1 MPYERIKDN
10 ELHVG
15 QPAPWSLYDQNNQLL
30 LARGTV
36 VESPRQLQQL
46 MLRGLFRKLEIRDSV
61 AAPPPETRTDDPPT
75 REEIKGLDEIKLSIG
90 DTLHLQSQTE
100 GTSVRYAVKL
110 IGFLRSKG
118 VIVSTPTQDGKVL
131 LMRDGQSF
139 VVRVFSGKSVYAFP
153 TSIFKVTNVP
163 YPHLHLTWPSQ
174 VKGLVIRRGAR
185 ARVNLIAAIRDAR
198 DKAGAANLGNL
209 STGGCS
215 LSAKTSL
222 GALSDRLGIK
232 FRVSISEVEQYIDLE
247 GIIRSINHETDA
259 SGADVIQYGIQF
271 VDVPAGDQ
279 LALTAYVY
287 HALFE
292 ESAGA

>member
-1 MPYERIKDN
+1 MPYERIKDD
-10 ELHVG
+10 ELHIG
-15 QPAPWSLYDQNNQLL
+15 QPAPWSLYDQSHQLL

-36 VESPRQLQQL
+36 VESPRQLEQL
-46 MLRGLFRKLEIRDSV
+46 MMRGLFRKLDLRDSV
-61 AAPPPETRTDDPPT
+61 TSQPEARTDDPPT
-75 REEIKGLDEIKLSIG
+75 REEIKALDEIKLSIG

-110 IGFLRSKG
+110 IGFLRGKG

-153 TSIFKVTNVP
+153 TSIFRVTNVP

-174 VKGLVIRRGAR
+174 VKGLVVRRGAR
-185 ARVNLIAAIRDAR
+185 AKVSLIAAIRDAR
-198 DKAGAANLGNL
+198 DKAGAASLGNL

-215 LSAKTSL
+215 LTAKASL
-222 GALSDRLGIK
+222 GAIADRLGIK
-232 FRVSISEVEQYIDLE
+232 FKVTINEVEQYIDLE
-247 GIIRSINHETDA
+247 GIIRSISHETDA
-259 SGADVIQYGIQF
+259 SGVAIIQYGIQF
-271 VDVPAGDQ
+271 IDVPAGDQ

>member
-36 VESPRQLQQL
+36 VESPRQLEQL
-46 MLRGLFRKLEIRDSV
+46 MLRGLFRKLDIRDNV
-61 AAPPPETRTDDPPT
+61 APRPEARSEDPPT
-75 REEIKGLDEIKLSIG
+75 REEIRGLDEIKLCIG
-90 DTLHLQSQTE
+90 DILHLQSQTE

-110 IGFLRSKG
+110 IGFLRGKG
-118 VIVSTPTQDGKVL
+118 LIVSTPAHDGKVL
-131 LMRDGQSF
+131 LMRDGQGF

-174 VKGLVIRRGAR
+174 VKGLVVRRGAR
-185 ARVNLIAAIRDAR
+185 AKVSLIAAIRDAR
-198 DKAGAANLGNL
+198 SKAGAANLGNL
-209 STGGCS
+209 SIGGCS

-222 GALSDRLGIK
+222 GAIADRLGIK
-232 FRVSISEVEQYIDLE
+232 FRVTINEVEQYIDLE
-247 GIIRSINHETDA
+247 GIIRSISRETDA
-259 SGADVIQYGIQF
+259 SGVEVIQYGIQF

-292 ESAGA
+292 ESASA

>member
-36 VESPRQLQQL
+36 VESPRQLEQL
-46 MLRGLFRKLEIRDSV
+46 MLRGLFRKLDIRESV
-61 AAPPPETRTDDPPT
+61 APPPEARSDDPPT
-75 REEIKGLDEIKLSIG
+75 REEIKGLDEIKLAIG

-110 IGFLRSKG
+110 IGFLRGKG
-118 VIVSTPTQDGKVL
+118 LIVSTPTQDGKVL

-174 VKGLVIRRGAR
+174 VKGLVVRRGAR
-185 ARVNLIAAIRDAR
+185 AKVNLIAAIRDAR
-198 DKAGAANLGNL
+198 NKPGAANLGNL

-222 GALSDRLGIK
+222 GAIASRLGIK
-232 FRVSISEVEQYIDLE
+232 FRVTISEVEQYIDLE
-247 GIIRSINHETDA
+247 GIIRSISHETDA
-259 SGADVIQYGIQF
+259 NGVDVIQYGVQF
-271 VDVPAGDQ
+271 VDIPAGDQ

>member
-15 QPAPWSLYDQNNQLL
+15 QPAPWSLYDHNNQLL

-36 VESPRQLQQL
+36 VESPRQLEQL
-46 MLRGLFRKLEIRDSV
+46 MLRGLFRKLDIRDSV
-61 AAPPPETRTDDPPT
+61 TPQPDTRADDSPT
-75 REEIKGLDEIKLSIG
+75 REEIKGLDEIKLAIG

-100 GTSVRYAVKL
+100 GASVRYAVKL
-110 IGFLRSKG
+110 IGFLRGKG
-118 VIVSTPTQDGKVL
+118 VIVSTPTQEGKVL
-131 LMRDGQSF
+131 LMRDGQGF

-153 TSIFKVTNVP
+153 TSVFKVANVP

-174 VKGLVIRRGAR
+174 VKGLVVRSGAR
-185 ARVNLIAAIRDAR
+185 AKVNLIAAIRDAR
-198 DKAGAANLGNL
+198 NKAGAANLGNL
-209 STGGCS
+209 SIGGCS

-222 GALSDRLGIK
+222 GKITDRIGIK
-232 FRVSISEVEQYIDLE
+232 FRVIISEVEQYIDLE
-247 GIIRSINHETDA
+247 GLIRSINHDTDPHGVA
-259 SGADVIQYGIQF
+259 LIQYGIQF
-271 VDVPAGDQ
+271 VDIPAGDQ

-292 ESAGA
+292 ESAST